1 VVVAVN
7 TNLILTV
14 TMVTFL
20 PFQGNYFRRNA
31 ELMSSQKW
39 LSSEWQTT
47 TALLPTLMTLLPSLL
62 TVQTLQEQKHDK
74 DSDFDILEL

>member
-1 VVVAVN
+1 
-7 TNLILTV
+7 
-14 TMVTFL
+14 MVTFL
-20 PFQGNYFRRNA
+20 LFQGNYFRRNA

-47 TALLPTLMTLLPSLL
+47 AALLPTLMTLPPSLP

-74 DSDFDILEL
+74 DSDFDILELWSE